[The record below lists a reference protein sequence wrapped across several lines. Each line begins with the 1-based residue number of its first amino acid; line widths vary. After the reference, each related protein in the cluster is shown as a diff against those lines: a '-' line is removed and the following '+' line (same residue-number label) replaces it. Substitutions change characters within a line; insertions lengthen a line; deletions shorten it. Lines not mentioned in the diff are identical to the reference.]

1 MIKAENNRR
10 NLSVPNVT
18 CFRNP
23 KSEIQNVLAMSTK
36 SIVSQEQNRTSAA
49 LGSFVFHAILMAIL
63 FFYRFGTTEVQPDQ
77 QAILIE
83 MGGGGDNAA
92 QGSPDEGQGNDPA
105 PPGQQLEDPS
115 STEPAD
121 EPEPTPVKP
130 TPPPSSQTP
139 PPSTP
144 NKVEVPKNTPT
155 TTDPNVAAVKKAEE
169 EKRRRDQEEAERRRR
184 EDDARVAAENERR
197 RREQEAADQKRR
209 EQEERDRKKGQFG
222 SAFGKPGATGTGQG
236 NTGKPGNQGIP
247 GGTGDN
253 PFGKS
258 NGDGGG
264 TGGGSGTG
272 TGASVGGGLGGRKV
286 LGRVKPSYNSN
297 SEGTVRVSVCVDV
310 NGNVTSAKSTLSGS
324 TTSDGQL
331 RSAAEAAARGWK
343 FAADPNATADQC
355 GWIDFNFRLR

>member
-1 MIKAENNRR
+1 MQTAVK
-10 NLSVPNVT
+10 
-18 CFRNP
+18 
-23 KSEIQNVLAMSTK
+23 
-36 SIVSQEQNRTSAA
+36 QEENRTSAA
-49 LGSFVFHAILMAIL
+49 IGSFIFHAILIAIL
-63 FFYRFGTTEVQPDQ
+63 IFYRFGTSEPVPDQ
-77 QAILIE
+77 QAILID

-92 QGSPDEGQGNDPA
+92 QGSPDEGQGDDPA
-105 PPGQQLEDPS
+105 PPGQQLEDPK
-115 STEPAD
+115 STQPAD
-121 EPEPTPVKP
+121 EPDPTPAKP
-130 TPPPSSQTP
+130 TPPSSSTP

-155 TTDPNVAAVKKAEE
+155 TTDPNVAAVKKAAE
-169 EKRRRDQEEAERRRR
+169 EK
-184 EDDARVAAENERR
+184 
-197 RREQEAADQKRR
+197 KRR
-209 EQEERDRKKGQFG
+209 EQEETDRRRREEDARIAAENERKRQEAEAAERKRQEQEARDKKKGQFG

-286 LGRVKPSYNSN
+286 VSRVKPSYNSN
-297 SEGTVRVSVCVDV
+297 SEGTVRVSVCVDS
-310 NGNVTSAKSTLSGS
+310 NGNVTSAKSTISGS
-324 TTSDGQL
+324 STSDGQL
-331 RSAAEAAARGWK
+331 RAAAEAAARGWK
-343 FAADPNATADQC
+343 FGADPNASGEQC